1 MKRFKLI
8 ASSYL
13 FLIEDKKILLS
24 RRFKTGYMDGW
35 YSLPAGHLDEG
46 ETIEGCLIRE
56 VLEEIDVK
64 VKKKDIELVH
74 VIHRK
79 EADIRLDFFYITK
92 AYTGKVKN
100 MEPEKCDQLK
110 WFDLDKLPK
119 NVLPYIKQAIEKH
132 LDRVLYS
139 EIGF

>member
-13 FLIEDKKILLS
+13 FLIKDKKILLS
-24 RRFKTGYMDGW
+24 RRFQTGYMDGW
-35 YSLPAGHLDEG
+35 YSLPAGHLDGG
-46 ETIEGCLIRE
+46 ETIEDCLIRE
-56 VLEEIDVK
+56 VKEEIGINLKRKDV
-64 VKKKDIELVH
+64 ELVH

-79 EADIRLDFFYITK
+79 EADIRLDFFYTTK

-100 MEPEKCDQLK
+100 MESEKCDQLK
-110 WFDLDKLPK
+110 WSAMDKLPK
-119 NVLPYIKQAIEKH
+119 NVLPYIKQAIEKYS
-132 LDRVLYS
+132 DGVLYS